1 MPRLDGPAVVLTNAL
16 ANNGEVPMGSD
27 HDLVVRIARVDSS
40 LPLPIYE
47 TPGAVGFDLLAR
59 LETTV
64 APGGLARIPANV
76 IVATPPGYM
85 LLVAARSSMPGRKG
99 LSVPHGIGVV
109 DQDYCGADDEVLV
122 QVYNFTAE
130 AVTVARG
137 EKIAQGVFV
146 RVDRAH
152 WEEADFAAQ
161 PSRGGFGSTT
171 RAAASEPTTLD

>member
-1 MPRLDGPAVVLTNAL
+1 MGREPDLD
-16 ANNGEVPMGSD
+16 
-27 HDLVVRIARVDSS
+27 VRIARIDPS
-40 LPLPIYE
+40 LPLPVYE

-64 APGGLARIPANV
+64 APGGLARIPANI

-99 LSVPHGIGVV
+99 LSVPHGIGVI
-109 DQDYCGADDEVLV
+109 DQDYCGADDEILV
-122 QVYNFTAE
+122 QVYNFTTA

-146 RVDRAH
+146 RVDRVR
-152 WEEADFAAQ
+152 WQEADFAAQ

-171 RAAASEPTTLD
+171 RVDIPESSAPN

>member
-1 MPRLDGPAVVLTNAL
+1 
-16 ANNGEVPMGSD
+16 MGSD
-27 HDLVVRIARVDSS
+27 LDLAVRIARVDPS
-40 LPLPIYE
+40 LPLPVYE

-64 APGGLARIPANV
+64 APGGLARIPANI

-85 LLVAARSSMPGRKG
+85 LLVAARSSMPARKG
-99 LSVPHGIGVV
+99 LSVPHGIGVI
-109 DQDYCGADDEVLV
+109 DQDYCGADDEILV
-122 QVYNFTAE
+122 QVYNFTSE

-146 RVDRAH
+146 RVDRVR
-152 WEEADFAAQ
+152 WQEADFAAQ

-171 RAAASEPTTLD
+171 HTEIAGPGAPD

>member
-1 MPRLDGPAVVLTNAL
+1 MENDSDL
-16 ANNGEVPMGSD
+16 A
-27 HDLVVRIARVDSS
+27 VRIARVDPS
-40 LPLPIYE
+40 LPLPAYE

-64 APGGLARIPANV
+64 APGALARIPANV

-99 LSVPHGIGVV
+99 LSVPHGIGVI
-109 DQDYCGADDEVLV
+109 DQDYCGADDEILV

-146 RVDRAH
+146 RVDRAR
-152 WEEADFAAQ
+152 WQEADFAAQ
-161 PSRGGFGSTT
+161 VSRGGFGSTT
-171 RAAASEPTTLD
+171 PAEIREPGATD